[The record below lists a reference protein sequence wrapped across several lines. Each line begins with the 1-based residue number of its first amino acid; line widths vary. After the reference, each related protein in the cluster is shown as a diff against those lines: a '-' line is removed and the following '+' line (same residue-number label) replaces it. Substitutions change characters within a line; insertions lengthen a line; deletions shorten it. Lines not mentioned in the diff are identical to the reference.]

1 MSTKR
6 NVRMRREYLYKKQLE
21 SNEAVQFD
29 KKKKLKQVPPPTRG
43 GTCTIKLGRLS
54 CSYQATH
61 HMLSQA
67 AEGRVCDPHLLRT
80 AKTRSPGQR
89 EP

>member
-1 MSTKR
+1 
-6 NVRMRREYLYKKQLE
+6 MRREYLYKKQLE

-43 GTCTIKLGRLS
+43 GTCTIKLGGGS
-54 CSYQATH
+54 CSQHAKH
-61 HMLSQA
+61 HMVSHA

-80 AKTRSPGQR
+80 AKIRSPEQR